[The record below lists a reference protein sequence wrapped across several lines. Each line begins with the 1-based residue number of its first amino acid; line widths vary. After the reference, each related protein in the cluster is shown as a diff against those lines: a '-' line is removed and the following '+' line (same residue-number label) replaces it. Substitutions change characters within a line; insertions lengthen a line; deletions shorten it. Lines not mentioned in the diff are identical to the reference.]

1 MLYCATQHIPL
12 RGISGNEGHSVVPCG
27 SFRTTWT
34 ASASSAWP
42 GEHGRDHSLGQLGQ
56 TPVDPAQAER
66 HASEFAQQGRPP
78 RERSQQGPDMQAAVA
93 VQHPA
98 QLRQRVFYRVENHT
112 TMYKWHL
119 ALRSPGR
126 QRVGFHPYGQRPARR
141 GGTLGCRCSDDVVGG
156 QRRAAVNARQLRR
169 PRRRRWRPKRLRQN
183 PTHVFQ

>member
-1 MLYCATQHIPL
+1 MRVNSPSKA
-12 RGISGNEGHSVVPCG
+12 
-27 SFRTTWT
+27 
-34 ASASSAWP
+34 
-42 GEHGRDHSLGQLGQ
+42 GR
-56 TPVDPAQAER
+56 
-66 HASEFAQQGRPP
+66 

-156 QRRAAVNARQLRR
+156 QRRAASA
-169 PRRRRWRPKRLRQN
+169 PGPPAAERLRQN

>member
-1 MLYCATQHIPL
+1 
-12 RGISGNEGHSVVPCG
+12 
-27 SFRTTWT
+27 
-34 ASASSAWP
+34 
-42 GEHGRDHSLGQLGQ
+42 
-56 TPVDPAQAER
+56 
-66 HASEFAQQGRPP
+66 
-78 RERSQQGPDMQAAVA
+78 MQAAVA

-156 QRRAAVNARQLRR
+156 QRRAAVNTRQLRR
-169 PRRRRWRPKRLRQN
+169 PRRRRCGRSGSGRIQRTCFNKSWSWAGAPLGGGD
-183 PTHVFQ
+183 